1 MDWEAIE
8 YQYLGDNR
16 FFGRLVGVWPN
27 QEKYLK
33 YFLRSFVLLTMILSF
48 TTQIARIVKF
58 FDKNVLADQV
68 MYLTIGCALLI
79 KQYNY
84 ILNEDKLRELLH
96 NIVSDRLM
104 DRPEDEVAILEM
116 YGKRALVLSFF
127 YKVTLIGCG
136 SMFILIPAIP
146 SVLNIVVPLNESR
159 SRELIYPSYYFVDE
173 QRYYYP
179 KLVHMELV
187 TVIFITM
194 FIACDT
200 HLIHIVHHGCALS
213 YISGYRF
220 KHALDDFDPANQNA
234 ERIDR
239 AYAKVRRSV
248 EAHKSAVDYVDK
260 IEACHTNY
268 FLIMIASIVTVFTL
282 TFVMVAT
289 MEFGPRF
296 FIYCICIM
304 GQMIHLLFLTILGQF
319 VINTNDETFLTIC
332 ENCWYKGVPRTRLL
346 YVLVL
351 RKCLDPPILTGGKMV
366 YLNLETF
373 VQVMKVSF
381 SYYTMLRST

>member
-58 FDKNVLADQV
+58 FDRNVLTDQM
-68 MYLTIGCALLI
+68 MYLTIGSTLLI

-116 YGKRALVLSFF
+116 YGKRAQVLSFF

-220 KHALDDFDPANQNA
+220 KHALDDFDPVNQNA
-234 ERIDR
+234 ELIDR
-239 AYAKVRRSV
+239 AYAKVRRSI
-248 EAHKSAVDYVDK
+248 EAHKSA
-260 IEACHTNY
+260 IELVSVGY
-268 FLIMIASIVTVFTL
+268 KEFTCSWFEDHQL
-282 TFVMVAT
+282 AT
-289 MEFGPRF
+289 MEFEARF
-296 FIYCICIM
+296 FVYCISVM
-304 GQMIHLLFLTILGQF
+304 GQIIHLSFLSVLGQF
-319 VINTNDETFLTIC
+319 VINTSDETFLTIC
-332 ENCWYKGVPRTRLL
+332 GSCWYKGVPKTQLL

-351 RKCLDPPILTGGKMV
+351 RKCLDSPKLTCGKMI
-366 YLNLETF
+366 YLNVGTF
-373 VQVMKVSF
+373 IQVMKVSF